1 MQNQGIGPWVSRRR
15 ERSSGDLAIAF
26 RDERI
31 RYEELADRIHRLSNA
46 LAARGV
52 ARGDRVAYLGNNHP
66 SFLETLFA
74 TASIGA
80 IFVPLN
86 TRLAAPEIQFA
97 LEDSGATT
105 LVLNEELRD
114 LARAGSWPTGVTRRI
129 VVEGPADSAVEE
141 YESVLASGAATPV
154 DAEVSIDDPAIILYT
169 SGTTGH
175 PKGAV
180 LTHGNL
186 TWNCFNA
193 IVDYGVTVN
202 ERVLLISP
210 MFHVASLSMGALP
223 VLLQGGS
230 VILHERFEPG
240 AVLQTVQD
248 EHVTMLSGVPT
259 TFQMLQE
266 HPDWDTTDL
275 SSLQHLTCG
284 GSTMPERMLE
294 AYEERGLAFSCGY
307 GMTETSPGAT
317 AMPPRTSRQKMGSSG
332 VSHFFT
338 DVKIVGEDGGDVAPG
353 DVGEIW
359 VRGPNVIKEYWRR
372 PDATATAF
380 VDGWFR
386 SGDLG
391 RFDEDGYIF
400 ISDRLKD
407 MIISGGENIYS
418 AEVEGR
424 IMEIPDIAA
433 VALIGVPDEKW
444 GEVPVAI
451 VALKPGASLEPDAIT
466 RHLTGRLAK
475 YKIPKRVVFVD
486 ELPRTAS
493 GKVRKADLRTRF
505 AAPDEPRAE

>member
-15 ERSSGDLAIAF
+15 ERSQGDIAIAF
-26 RDERI
+26 RDQRI
-31 RYEELADRIHRLSNA
+31 RYEELADRILHLANA
-46 LAARGV
+46 LADRGV
-52 ARGDRVAYLGNNHP
+52 RSGDRVAYLGNNHP
-66 SFLETLFA
+66 SFVETLFA
-74 TASIGA
+74 TATIGA

-86 TRLAAPEIQFA
+86 TRLAAPEIEFA
-97 LEDSGATT
+97 LEDSGAST
-105 LVLNEELRD
+105 LVLHEDLRD

-129 VVEGPADSAVEE
+129 VVNGPAGDAVEE
-141 YESVLASGAATPV
+141 YESVLLSGAASAI
-154 DAEVSIDDPAIILYT
+154 DAAVTLDDPAIILYT

-193 IVDYGVTVN
+193 IVDYGVTTA

-230 VILHERFEPG
+230 VIVHEKFDPG
-240 AVLQTVQD
+240 AVLRTVQ
-248 EHVTMLSGVPT
+248 EERITMLSGVPT

-275 SSLQHLTCG
+275 SSLLHLTCG

-317 AMPPRTSRQKMGSSG
+317 AMPTRTSREKMGSSG

-338 DVKIVGEDGGDVAPG
+338 DVKIVGEDHAEVSPG
-353 DVGEIW
+353 EVGEIW

-372 PDATATAF
+372 PDATAAAF

-391 RFDEDGYIF
+391 YFDADGYIF

-424 IMEIPDIAA
+424 IMEISDIAA
-433 VALIGVPDEKW
+433 VALIGIPDQKW
-444 GEVPVAI
+444 GELPMAI
-451 VALKPGASLEPDAIT
+451 VALKPGASLEPEAIT
-466 RHLTGRLAK
+466 QHLTGRLAK
-475 YKIPKRVVFVD
+475 YKIPKRIVFVD

-493 GKVRKADLRTRF
+493 GKVRKADLRSQF
-505 AAPDEPRAE
+505 AAEAVSG